1 MRVSVR
7 IRIAQEEVFM
17 GKGVRQL
24 LDAIEE
30 CHSIRQ
36 ATIKTGISYPK
47 ALRMIK
53 TLNKELKFDV
63 VESTKGGIEHGGT
76 VLTEKGRKI
85 LEAYK
90 NLEREVQDFTDKR
103 VQDIFKCFM

>member
-1 MRVSVR
+1 MKVSVR
-7 IRIAQEEVFM
+7 IRLAKEEVFF
-17 GKGVRQL
+17 GKGVREL
-24 LDAIEE
+24 LEAIDE

-53 TLNKELKFDV
+53 TLKKELYFNV

-76 VLTEKGRKI
+76 VLTEEGRKI

-90 NLEREVQDFTDKR
+90 NLEREVQDFADKR
-103 VQDIFKCFM
+103 LQDIFRSFM